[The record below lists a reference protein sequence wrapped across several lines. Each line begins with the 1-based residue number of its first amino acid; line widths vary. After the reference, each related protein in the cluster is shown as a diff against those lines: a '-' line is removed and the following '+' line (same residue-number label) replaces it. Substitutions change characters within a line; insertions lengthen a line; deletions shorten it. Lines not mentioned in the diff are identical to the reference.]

1 VLSIKKHDQIINLFC
16 EREQKMK
23 RYMMLCMLVFG
34 IHDISG
40 MTRAKTTEEINT
52 EVAKRIAETKSLL
65 ETYQRMSPQLRAQL
79 SDSFLKSI
87 EGNIQHLEAEYRALD
102 ASHTVLRNGLQNEI
116 SKLREALNSRLSQP
130 NESKDREMNSR
141 GGQTGNPKPRKSC
154 CDSIWECFSRRD
166 VQCAGSLAT
175 GILIGRKWK
184 KS

>member
-1 VLSIKKHDQIINLFC
+1 
-16 EREQKMK
+16 
-23 RYMMLCMLVFG
+23 MLCMLVFG

-40 MTRAKTTEEINT
+40 MTRTKTTEEINT
-52 EVAKRIAETKSLL
+52 DVAKRIAETKSLL

-102 ASHTVLRNGLQNEI
+102 ASHTALRADLEKEI
-116 SKLREALNSRLSQP
+116 RRLRDALASQSSQT
-130 NESKDREMNSR
+130 NESRTR
-141 GGQTGNPKPRKSC
+141 TGDSDEAKAPNPNPKPRKSC